1 MTEQDELQELKR
13 RWSELT
19 GELEKQFGEKP
30 DLQVLLFL
38 IGVQE
43 TGKGYAK
50 YSKDEK
56 QNLMHIATCKL
67 LSGHGYYE
75 FEKTDEDG
83 WPHYKAVKPLPTM
96 TLGEQDMML
105 KKAVVEYFEGSTK

>member
-1 MTEQDELQELKR
+1 MEQEELQELKKK
-13 RWSELT
+13 WSELLT
-19 GELEKQFGEKP
+19 ELEKQFGEKP

-43 TGKGYAK
+43 CGKGYAK

-56 QNLMHIATCKL
+56 QNLMHVATCRL
-67 LSGHGYYE
+67 LSQFGYYE

-96 TLGEQDMML
+96 TLGEQDVLL
-105 KKAVVEYFEGSTK
+105 KKAALMYFGK